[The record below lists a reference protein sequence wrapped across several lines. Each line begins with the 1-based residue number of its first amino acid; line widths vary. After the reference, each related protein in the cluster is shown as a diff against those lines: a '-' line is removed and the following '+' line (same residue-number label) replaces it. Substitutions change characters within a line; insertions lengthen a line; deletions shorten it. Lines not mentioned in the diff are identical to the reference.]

1 MGCGGW
7 AAKKSAKHC
16 YVCDSYGCLGT
27 TALPEQK
34 FADFFQTRYS
44 DISYIYICQIS
55 FTLLRVFHSGR
66 GNNNRH
72 LFNSSFTHI
81 FHPVGFPLTDKS
93 FLILYPYRWW
103 HETSPGTCWRDI
115 IYDFISQYGGL
126 VRKLWIYLYICMYKV
141 VYYIYPANACMF
153 RYIYKVREKLKSEN
167 NVRDVLFL

>member
-1 MGCGGW
+1 MGAGGGGVELVRLEDGPLRW
-7 AAKKSAKHC
+7 KLHHSAKKSAKHC
-16 YVCDSYGCLGT
+16 LVCDTYGCLGT

-93 FLILYPYRWW
+93 FLVYIWKVCASWLFCFFSFI
-103 HETSPGTCWRDI
+103 HKKTSF
-115 IYDFISQYGGL
+115 IYSKYSFHL
-126 VRKLWIYLYICMYKV
+126 RKSSVTNI
-141 VYYIYPANACMF
+141 
-153 RYIYKVREKLKSEN
+153 
-167 NVRDVLFL
+167 